1 MRKIEI
7 IIDNQGETKIEASGY
22 VGGSCVKATAP
33 LKQALIGTP
42 AAEAKKPEFYQTEIT
57 QKLMERE

>member
-7 IIDNQGETKIEASGY
+7 TISNEGEAKVEAFGY
-22 VGGSCVKATAP
+22 TGGSCIKATAP
-33 LKQALIGTP
+33 LKKALIGTP

-57 QKLMERE
+57 PLLREKE